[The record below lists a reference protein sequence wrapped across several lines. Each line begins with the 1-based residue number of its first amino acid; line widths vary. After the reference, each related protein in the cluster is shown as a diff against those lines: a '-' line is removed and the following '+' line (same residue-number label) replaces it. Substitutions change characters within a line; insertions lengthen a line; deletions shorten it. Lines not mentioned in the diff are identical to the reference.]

1 MPAYQSP
8 LTGEKRKLPL
18 DTSSRKKV
26 AIENALGA
34 PSTCRTS
41 SNHGGEEY
49 WMIQWYVRS
58 PNLSLSCSPQGTRRY
73 PQYKKHK
80 TWDGDAVLV
89 LTGIRG
95 SMFDLEGKMYV

>member
-49 WMIQWYVRS
+49 WMIQWYVRV
-58 PNLSLSCSPQGTRRY
+58 P
-73 PQYKKHK
+73 
-80 TWDGDAVLV
+80 
-89 LTGIRG
+89 I
-95 SMFDLEGKMYV
+95 